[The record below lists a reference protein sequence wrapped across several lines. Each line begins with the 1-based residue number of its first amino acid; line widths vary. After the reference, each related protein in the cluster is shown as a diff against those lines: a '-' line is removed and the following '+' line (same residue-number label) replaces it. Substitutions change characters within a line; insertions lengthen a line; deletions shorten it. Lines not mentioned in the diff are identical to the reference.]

1 MLFFYPNFLKL
12 IYPILILIGS
22 LLLCGCTGSKK
33 YFKAAEALEK
43 KGLVNEAAEYYLES
57 LQRKPTSVDARVKLQ
72 SVGQKHVSN
81 MSSDFFRNFNT
92 QQTESSLES
101 FEKLKD
107 FTSKSAALNVVLD
120 YPKSYE
126 DDYQKSVESYCSKN
140 YNQAYNMVNQKK
152 YNEAL
157 TYITNIKKY
166 NPNYKTTQQL
176 ETISNC
182 EPLYQTAVSSL
193 ENKNYASA
201 LVSLS
206 KIKARTENYKD
217 FKELYELSSAEQTK
231 EFILIQPKNS
241 VDNSEKEIEEYLFN
255 NFTQTATQKLSN
267 IKLINNTPFE
277 ETNGSADLLSNNTN
291 VDLIQAIRKATGADY
306 FYTYD
311 VSNKKELNTGPTKS
325 SYTSYLE
332 VKIRKNDTL
341 VITEYQPVNY
351 NLVKGSRTYSYDY
364 RYKIINAFSNQI
376 VSSQTQNMMSQ
387 DAMEYNEFSKSF
399 NGNINNLFPYNPQ
412 QTAPS
417 AQYNPRNWRSMFQAK
432 NTLKSFDDLKGETN
446 GKAIN
451 FFTSSVTNNIK

>member
-1 MLFFYPNFLKL
+1 MKL